1 MGGIVMKQT
10 KTEYTADEAAQI
22 LKLDVSTVLYHK
34 KRLQMG
40 THWWYNE
47 KREFR
52 CTPEA
57 IEILKA
63 RPTRGKY
70 IRKKS

>member
-1 MGGIVMKQT
+1 MT
-10 KTEYTADEAAQI
+10 KTEYTAEEAAQI

-40 THWWYNE
+40 KDWWYNE

-70 IRKKS
+70 LRKKS

>member
-1 MGGIVMKQT
+1 MT
-10 KTEYTADEAAQI
+10 KTEYTAEEAAKI

-40 THWWYNE
+40 TDWWYNE

-52 CTPEA
+52 CTPKA

>member
-1 MGGIVMKQT
+1 MKHK
-10 KTEYTADEAAQI
+10 KTEYTSAEAAKI
-22 LKLDVSTVLYHK
+22 LKVDVRTVLYHR

-40 THWWYNE
+40 THWWFNE